1 MSVGRI
7 PNPDDPRAELAH
19 FPGWFGWWRPGWWG
33 WWHPGWWGWWLLRE
47 VDREIS
53 PVEIGDLYI
62 KQAEELIKQAETLKR
77 MGEGMRKG

>member
-7 PNPDDPRAELAH
+7 PNPEEPGAFAN

-53 PVEIGDLYI
+53 PVEIGELYI